1 VIPVCIEVQLN
12 DKIEKSQGNILNLSI
27 GGCLHDISGC
37 KGVSLDIES
46 KVNLS
51 FPLADQGNQG
61 VLAAIKRIQKVRN
74 NTGAGAQFVDLPPG
88 IFEKIRYFYELYR
101 SN

>member
-1 VIPVCIEVQLN
+1 ML
-12 DKIEKSQGNILNLSI
+12 DLS
-27 GGCLHDISGC
+27 GCLRDISGG

-51 FPLADQGNQG
+51 FPLADTGNQG
-61 VLAAIKRIQKVRN
+61 VLAAIKRIQKVRDN
-74 NTGAGAQFVDLPPG
+74 PGAGAQFVDLPPG